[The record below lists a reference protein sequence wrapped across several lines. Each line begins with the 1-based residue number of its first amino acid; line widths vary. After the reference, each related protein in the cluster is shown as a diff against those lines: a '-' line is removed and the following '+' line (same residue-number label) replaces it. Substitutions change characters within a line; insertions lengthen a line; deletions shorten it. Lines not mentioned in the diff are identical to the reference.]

1 MSGYAAT
8 PDQRPARERGLIA
21 LGADSCPDRQGDGLV
36 ELRAAAIGLPAGG
49 THVDDLD
56 AARAEHRQLITAIEV
71 SQHGVSVARGSAPG
85 SVW

>member
-1 MSGYAAT
+1 M
-8 PDQRPARERGLIA
+8 
-21 LGADSCPDRQGDGLV
+21 